1 MIKHRPADIS
11 HLYDE
16 RIQREP
22 NKKLYNQED
31 ELNGNLLTAAGSESQ
46 SALFEYFPSL
56 TVEVGGQERVLAVQ
70 VQFNYRGQD
79 QVV

>member
-1 MIKHRPADIS
+1 MIKPSPADKS

-22 NKKLYNQED
+22 NTKLYNQED

-56 TVEVGGQERVLAVQ
+56 TVSGGGGGPGNTDCTGAI
-70 VQFNYRGQD
+70 
-79 QVV
+79 